1 MEAIVI
7 CVIRT
12 IIGWLVFMLLGTN
25 LLGMVVRGLISV
37 PAAKNLEEKLHSAL
51 SGEIDKYKRAN
62 IVVTAFSVLLGVLYF
77 YLLLRFWN
85 FGVVLVAAVLML
97 SRLPDLLW
105 EIRTG
110 EKATLKSKPR
120 GVIGILA
127 TIVMWAA
134 LPALYFVL
142 C

>member
-1 MEAIVI
+1 MEV
-7 CVIRT
+7 T
-12 IIGWLVFMLLGTN
+12 IICLVKTVVSWVVLMLIGTN
-25 LLGMVVRGLISV
+25 LIGMVVRGLV
-37 PAAKNLEEKLHSAL
+37 AAPEGGFKEPLHPALCDEVS
-51 SGEIDKYKRAN
+51 KYKRAN
-62 IVVTAFSVLLGVLYF
+62 VVVTAFSVLLGVLYF

-85 FGVVLVAAVLML
+85 FGVVVIAAMLML
-97 SRLPDLLW
+97 SRLPDLVW

-110 EKATLKSKPR
+110 EKATLKSRPR
-120 GVIGILA
+120 GTIGVLA